1 MKAKVFQNWTTL
13 LWASIIG
20 GLLSGIVKLGWEVM
34 FPPRTPMRDA
44 TNPPQ
49 QLLQLFGIPSDITH
63 FTYQFSEHALPWVS
77 FIVHY
82 SFSIFIA
89 IIYIFLATK
98 YSKITLGY
106 GAIFG
111 IFIWIAFHLILMP
124 VMHVVPSPLQQ
135 PLAEHISE
143 FFGHIVWMMVIEMV
157 RRYFANSFRQ
167 KS

>member
-1 MKAKVFQNWTTL
+1 M
-13 LWASIIG
+13 
-20 GLLSGIVKLGWEVM
+20 
-34 FPPRTPMRDA
+34 
-44 TNPPQ
+44 
-49 QLLQLFGIPSDITH
+49 
-63 FTYQFSEHALPWVS
+63 S

-82 SFSIFIA
+82 SFSIVIA

-111 IFIWIAFHLILMP
+111 IFIWIAFHLIFMP

-135 PLAEHISE
+135 PTAEHISE
-143 FFGHIVWMMVIEMV
+143 FFGHIFWMMVIEMV